1 MDFYLIIIIILFI
14 AAFADLIVGIS
25 NDAVNFLNS
34 ALGSK
39 AASRI
44 TIMCVASLG
53 VMFGTTFSSGIMEI
67 ARKGIFN
74 PEMYVFHEVM
84 IIFLAVMITD
94 IILLD
99 FYNTYALPTSTTV
112 SIVFEIL
119 GGAVAIALLN
129 IFQQN
134 SSFTLVDYINTGSVF
149 KIISSI
155 GISVFFSFIFGYFIQ
170 LIIRIWFTFDYQ
182 NSINII
188 GPLFGG
194 ISSSVISYFL
204 LIKGLKGSNI
214 ITELQKIWIQDN
226 FTIIIV
232 YGFIAFTIFYYLI
245 SILFKVNILK
255 VTVLLGTFALAL
267 AFAANDLV
275 NFIGAPMGALASY
288 NITNSIPNL
297 DPYSFLMTDLN
308 KKINAENWILILAGI
323 VMVTTLWIS
332 KKAKS
337 VTETEINLGRQN
349 EGLERFGSSIL
360 ARRLVRF
367 GIQFSGL
374 LNKIVPKKI
383 ASFFSIRTNP
393 NDAPQNKNPDKQ
405 PAFDMVRASVN
416 LVVASALVSIG
427 TSLKLPLSTT
437 FVTFS
442 VAMATSLADKAWG
455 RESAVYRINGVLTVF
470 GGWFLTAF
478 LAFLT
483 CFIFTL
489 MIYFFEIIAI
499 IILIIIA
506 SYYYYTSNKI
516 HSKRIIEES
525 NKIKEK
531 LKLEDSLTKEEVL
544 LSSFNKLLKEIDK
557 ILNNTLKGIKSEKIK
572 LIKKARSSVK
582 DIYELKTYILNK
594 LVTIEND
601 NSSTENNYE
610 NDLKILSNIDELL
623 ENTNQLVD
631 ESYNYINN
639 NKPSLGENAKKN
651 LSKLIT
657 SYNDDFIKEINN
669 NNNLK
674 DEISSQIKK
683 SIFEELKIIKKN
695 KTKIKP
701 SYFFISIMSKI
712 DKIFTKINNLKI
724 K

>member
-39 AASRI
+39 AANRI
-44 TIMCVASLG
+44 TIMSVASLG
-53 VMFGTTFSSGIMEI
+53 VIFGITFSSGIMEV

-99 FYNTYALPTSTTV
+99 FYNTYGLPTSSTV

-134 SSFTLVDYINTGSVF
+134 SSFTLVDYINTDSVF

-155 GISVFFSFIFGYFIQ
+155 GLSVFFSFIFGYFIQ
-170 LIIRIWFTFDYQ
+170 LIVRTWFTFNYKD
-182 NSINII
+182 SIKII
-188 GPLFGG
+188 GPIFGG
-194 ISSSVISYFL
+194 LSSSVISYFL
-204 LIKGLKGSNI
+204 LIKGLKGSII
-214 ITELQKIWIQDN
+214 ITGLQKIWIQDN
-226 FTIIIV
+226 FTLIIG

-288 NITNSIPNL
+288 NITSSIPDL

-308 KKINAENWILILAGI
+308 KKINTENWILIIAGI

-349 EGLERFGSSIL
+349 EGFERFGSSIL
-360 ARRLVRF
+360 ARRLVKF
-367 GIQFSGL
+367 GIQISIL
-374 LNKIVPKKI
+374 LNKIVPKNI
-383 ASFFSIRTNP
+383 ISFYSIRTNP
-393 NDAPQNKNPDKQ
+393 ENAPKNKNPNNQ

-478 LAFLT
+478 LAFST

-489 MIYFFEIIAI
+489 MIYFFEMIAI
-499 IILIIIA
+499 VILIIIA
-506 SYYYYTSNKI
+506 GYYYYTSNKI
-516 HSKRIIEES
+516 HSKRMLEQS
-525 NKIKEK
+525 KKIKEE
-531 LKLEDSLTKEEVL
+531 LKLEETLTKEEIL
-544 LSSFNKLLKEIDK
+544 LSTFNKLLKEIDK
-557 ILNNTLKGIKSEKIK
+557 ILKNTLNGIKDEKINLIRK
-572 LIKKARSSVK
+572 ARISIKK
-582 DIYELKTYILNK
+582 IYELKNYILNK
-594 LVTIEND
+594 LVTIDNE
-601 NSSTENNYE
+601 NSSTENSYE
-610 NDLKILSNIDELL
+610 NDLKILSNIDDLL
-623 ENTNQLVD
+623 ENTNQLVN
-631 ESYNYINN
+631 ESYNYIND
-639 NKPSLGENAKKN
+639 NKPSLGKNAKKN
-651 LSKLIT
+651 LSILIL
-657 SYNDDFIKEINN
+657 SYKDDFIKQIKN

-674 DEISSQIKK
+674 NEISSQIKK

-712 DKIFTKINNLKI
+712 DKIFTKINDLKI
-724 K
+724 E